1 MKKHKK
7 KQQETNT
14 LPADSAA
21 RLPDTQMPRSLMQP
35 KSENAITQQKH
46 WGEQNEK

>member
-1 MKKHKK
+1 MKFKKK
-7 KQQETNT
+7 KQQESST

-21 RLPDTQMPRSLMQP
+21 RLPDTQLPRSLAQP
-35 KSENAITQQKH
+35 KSENAVTQQKH